1 MTNLRPV
8 AYSMGLVMCGVAL
21 MLCMPALV
29 DIVDGNTDWW
39 HFISAALVSAF
50 IGGVTVAA
58 SWERGPVALTLR
70 QAFLVTIFG
79 WIVVSVLASIP
90 FYGLGYS
97 LTDAVFESMSG
108 ITTTGATVFTHL
120 DDLPLGI
127 LLWRALLQWVGGI
140 GIIAM
145 AVLMLPLLRVG
156 GMQLFRIES
165 PENADKASARAVRTI
180 FQIFFIYVM
189 LTTACGIIYFYLGMS
204 AFDTITHAMTTLST
218 GGYSTQD
225 MSFGWFREP
234 ALHWFAVLFML
245 LGSLPFYLYVR
256 ALGGDPRRLFDDEQ
270 VRCFVSFVAIA
281 SVGMAVWLYFQ
292 RDTSFLNALLLAAFN
307 VTSVV
312 TTTGCASDDYT
323 MWGVGA
329 AGLFVALSFVGGCSG
344 STAGAIKM
352 YRLQIVWRIVR
363 AYVKRLYS
371 PNRVITLRY
380 NGNVLADDVPHAILA
395 FLAVFIATV
404 ALFTVILSLTGVD
417 FVTAYSSSVTA
428 IANVGPGVGPTVG
441 PSGNFSSLPILA
453 KWVLIVAML
462 AGRLEVL
469 VFLVALDREFWRP

>member
-1 MTNLRPV
+1 
-8 AYSMGLVMCGVAL
+8 
-21 MLCMPALV
+21 
-29 DIVDGNTDWW
+29 
-39 HFISAALVSAF
+39 
-50 IGGVTVAA
+50 
-58 SWERGPVALTLR
+58 
-70 QAFLVTIFG
+70 
-79 WIVVSVLASIP
+79 
-90 FYGLGYS
+90 
-97 LTDAVFESMSG
+97 
-108 ITTTGATVFTHL
+108 
-120 DDLPLGI
+120 
-127 LLWRALLQWVGGI
+127 
-140 GIIAM
+140 
-145 AVLMLPLLRVG
+145 
-156 GMQLFRIES
+156 
-165 PENADKASARAVRTI
+165 
-180 FQIFFIYVM
+180 
-189 LTTACGIIYFYLGMS
+189 
-204 AFDTITHAMTTLST
+204 
-218 GGYSTQD
+218 
-225 MSFGWFREP
+225 
-234 ALHWFAVLFML
+234 
-245 LGSLPFYLYVR
+245 
-256 ALGGDPRRLFDDEQ
+256 LFDDEQ

-312 TTTGCASDDYT
+312 TTTGYASDDYT

-371 PNRVITLRY
+371 PNRMITLRY
-380 NGNVLADDVPHAILA
+380 KGNVLADDVPHAILA

-428 IANVGPGVGPTVG
+428 LANVGPGVGPTVG